1 MVTVEVCIGSAC
13 YVKGSNEV
21 VTILQ
26 ELIKEKGWEDQ
37 VNVKGA
43 FCMQVCTQGLG
54 LRVNGKQLLGV
65 GLHNVKEV
73 LLQEI
78 TAARYELYSVFC
90 ERPQLP
96 AMCASVRPRR

>member
-37 VNVKGA
+37 VNVKGNSFGT
-43 FCMQVCTQGLG
+43 FCP
-54 LRVNGKQLLGV
+54 
-65 GLHNVKEV
+65 
-73 LLQEI
+73 
-78 TAARYELYSVFC
+78 TAW
-90 ERPQLP
+90 
-96 AMCASVRPRR
+96 VRP

>member
-1 MVTVEVCIGSAC
+1 MYRCIGNKRKGESTWSQLKFVLEVPATS
-13 YVKGSNEV
+13 KGSNEV

-78 TAARYELYSVFC
+78 TAAL
-90 ERPQLP
+90 
-96 AMCASVRPRR
+96 A

>member
-54 LRVNGKQLLGV
+54 WQ
-65 GLHNVKEV
+65 
-73 LLQEI
+73 
-78 TAARYELYSVFC
+78 AAFGGWS
-90 ERPQLP
+90 
-96 AMCASVRPRR
+96 A

>member
-43 FCMQVCTQGLG
+43 FCMQVCTPVSYTHLG
-54 LRVNGKQLLGV
+54 KRG
-65 GLHNVKEV
+65 
-73 LLQEI
+73 
-78 TAARYELYSVFC
+78 RS
-90 ERPQLP
+90 ERGIQ
-96 AMCASVRPRR
+96 

>member
-43 FCMQVCTQGLG
+43 FCM
-54 LRVNGKQLLGV
+54 
-65 GLHNVKEV
+65 
-73 LLQEI
+73 
-78 TAARYELYSVFC
+78 
-90 ERPQLP
+90 
-96 AMCASVRPRR
+96 